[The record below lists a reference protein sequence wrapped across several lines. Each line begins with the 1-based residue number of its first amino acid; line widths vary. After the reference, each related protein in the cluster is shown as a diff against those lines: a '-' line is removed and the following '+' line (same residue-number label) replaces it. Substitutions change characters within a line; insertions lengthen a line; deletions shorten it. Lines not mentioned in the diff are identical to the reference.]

1 MQRIAPVFLNLT
13 ATNAVLGYFCQELL
27 VCWKQI
33 QDIILTGFHQD
44 VGLVVG
50 GGRRGVDRVGQILDL
65 PGPAVLA
72 CGDSFGEIPGEIYND
87 ENIRQIIGKYLN
99 ADNFSIFPL

>member
-1 MQRIAPVFLNLT
+1 MDRTASAFLHLT
-13 ATNAVLGYFCQELL
+13 VTDAVLGDFCQKLL
-27 VCWKQI
+27 ICWEQI
-33 QDIILTGFHQD
+33 QDISLTGFHQD

-72 CGDSFGEIPGEIYND
+72 CGDSFGEIPGEIFND